1 MAVDER
7 LLARVR
13 SALGRR
19 RVVEKR
25 MFGGMAFL
33 LRGNMCLGVLG
44 STLVVRLDR
53 EEADSLVKPPH
64 VRPMDFTGRPMRGF
78 LYVDGPAIRSVGA
91 LTKWVERAVEYASSL
106 PHRDPKP

>member
-25 MFGGMAFL
+25 MFGGVAFL
-33 LRGNMCLGVLG
+33 LRGHMCLGVLG

-53 EEADSLVKPPH
+53 DEAASLLSLPH

-78 LYVDGPAIRSVGA
+78 LYVDGPAVRTGGG
-91 LTKWVERAVEYASSL
+91 LKKWVERAVGYASSL
-106 PHRDPKP
+106 PAKRGR